1 MEKNKITIKA
11 GQLHAG
17 HRQRLLG
24 KLDTGTMEPHEYL
37 EALLFAVEPRRDTN
51 ATAHRL
57 LHAFGSPHGVFTA
70 SVESLLRIEGVGQK
84 TAEFLSIVG
93 GLIEK
98 LYQTEKSVF
107 PSTFDYATFLPF
119 LKSEYTALDEEVVDA
134 YLLSDDGRIYFRK
147 RLCAGLSHYTE
158 TTGRVLQEIII
169 EEKPFAVLLVHTH
182 PHADAKPS
190 VADRIS
196 TRKCQR
202 ICHAAGVMLIDHCI
216 CSPKGIYSFY
226 KSGELRKIA
235 LEVMGEE

>member
-17 HRQRLLG
+17 HRQRLLS
-24 KLDTGTMEPHEYL
+24 KLDSGSMEMHEYL
-37 EALLFAVEPRRDTN
+37 EALLFAVVPRRDTN

-57 LHAFGSPHGVFTA
+57 LYAFGSPHGVFTA
-70 SVESLLRIEGVGQK
+70 PVESLLRIEGVGQK
-84 TAEFLSIVG
+84 TAEFLSVVG

-98 LYQTEKSVF
+98 LYQTETSVF
-107 PSTFDYATFLPF
+107 PSAFDYATFLPF
-119 LKSEYTALDEEVVDA
+119 LKAEYTALSEEVVDA

-147 RLCAGLSHYTE
+147 RLCAGFSHYTE
-158 TTGRVLQEIII
+158 TTGRVLQEIIV

-182 PHADAKPS
+182 PQADANPS
-190 VADRIS
+190 VADRNS
-196 TRKCQR
+196 TLKCQR
-202 ICHAAGVMLIDHCI
+202 ICHSAGVMLIDHFI

-235 LEVMGEE
+235 LEVINEE